1 MLRYRQTPVSSSINF
16 AEDYKI
22 QVNQNKMRL
31 LSYSPSALR
40 KRADF
45 DRSTCGSGVSAVVV
59 VSDGADIR
67 RKMKIIKQDTNR
79 KIQVISASGSH
90 AKRRST
96 APTDMCSN
104 PPHAAMQHPHDTG
117 AVDKHMHQNNVHRL
131 LHKLI
136 GLP

>member
-1 MLRYRQTPVSSSINF
+1 MQLFKLLPKMLRYRRTPVSSSINY

-31 LSYSPSALR
+31 LGYSPSALR

-67 RKMKIIKQDTNR
+67 RKNENNQTRHNQKNTGHQRHRQSRETTINRTN
-79 KIQVISASGSH
+79 
-90 AKRRST
+90 
-96 APTDMCSN
+96 
-104 PPHAAMQHPHDTG
+104 
-117 AVDKHMHQNNVHRL
+117 
-131 LHKLI
+131 
-136 GLP
+136 